1 MRTVVVRLVQAG
13 LVVVLAFA
21 GFHLVRDTQDA
32 QKYHQAA
39 MALSLGDDLVL
50 GPNGIG
56 KLTLGMSVADAN
68 ATDQVRIPADLAADT
83 TGKCHVYAADA
94 ADIHFA
100 RDHGLAVITAAP
112 TVKTPE
118 GIAAGATVAEV
129 AKAYPKLNHADRGT
143 PEQQEQATGYLAAP
157 VPANP
162 KANYVFVFHVG
173 GGSGPKDAKVQVV
186 LLALAD
192 QDNQCTEAG

>member
-39 MALSLGDDLVL
+39 MAMSLGDNVVL

-68 ATDQVRIPADLAADT
+68 ATDQVRVPADLAADKT
-83 TGKCHVYAADA
+83 EKCHVYAAGG

-100 RDHGLAVITAAP
+100 RDHGLAVITAAAA
-112 TVKTPE
+112 VKTPE
-118 GIAAGATVAEV
+118 GIGAGATVADV
-129 AKAYPKLNHADRGT
+129 AKAYPKLKDAEGT

-157 VPANP
+157 VPGNP
-162 KANYVFVFHVG
+162 KADYVFIFHVG
-173 GGSGPKDAKVQVV
+173 GGGGPKDARVQVV
-186 LLALAD
+186 LLALSD
-192 QDNQCTEAG
+192 QDKQCTEVG